1 MTSAEEPS
9 TPSTEAGDDTK
20 APENV
25 QATQAAES
33 TVSTIDEL
41 LRRHEQG
48 PDHGAPQVP
57 TPVPSLHL
65 AVVTCMDAR
74 IKVFDVFGLRH
85 GEIHILRNAGGIV
98 TDDVIRSLAISQRKL
113 ATREIVIMQH
123 TSCGMSLI
131 TEDGFRDELEAD
143 TGLRPTWSVEAFTD
157 VEASVRQSVARVR
170 HSPFLTLTTQ
180 VRGFVYDV
188 HTAKIHEVT

>member
-1 MTSAEEPS
+1 M
-9 TPSTEAGDDTK
+9 
-20 APENV
+20 
-25 QATQAAES
+25 
-33 TVSTIDEL
+33 STIDEL
-41 LRRHEQG
+41 LRRHEEG
-48 PDHGAPQVP
+48 PDIGAPQVP
-57 TPVPSLHL
+57 TPIPGLHL

-85 GEIHILRNAGGIV
+85 GEVHILRNAGGVV

-113 ATREIVIMQH
+113 ETREIVIMQH

-157 VEASVRQSVARVR
+157 VANSVRQSVARVR
-170 HSPFLTLTTQ
+170 RSPFLGLTEE